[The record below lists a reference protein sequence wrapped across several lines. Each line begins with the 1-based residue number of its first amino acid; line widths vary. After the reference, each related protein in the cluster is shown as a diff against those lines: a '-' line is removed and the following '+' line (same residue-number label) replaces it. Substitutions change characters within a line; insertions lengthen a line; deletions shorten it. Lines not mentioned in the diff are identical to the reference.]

1 MKKLDPEKE
10 FSPFRFTFV
19 CLGFIFLVFSY
30 AIEDTI
36 VETEWFK
43 ELGKNITRKK
53 EPKNKYK
60 RIQKEIN
67 SDAQWPIIDKIT
79 FSN

>member
-1 MKKLDPEKE
+1 MKKLDPKND
-10 FSPFRFTFV
+10 FSPFRFTLV

-36 VETEWFK
+36 VDTEWFK
-43 ELGKNITRKK
+43 NIGKKIIRKK

-60 RIQKEIN
+60 RIQKDIDV
-67 SDAQWPIIDKIT
+67 DAQWPIINKIT
-79 FSN
+79 FNN